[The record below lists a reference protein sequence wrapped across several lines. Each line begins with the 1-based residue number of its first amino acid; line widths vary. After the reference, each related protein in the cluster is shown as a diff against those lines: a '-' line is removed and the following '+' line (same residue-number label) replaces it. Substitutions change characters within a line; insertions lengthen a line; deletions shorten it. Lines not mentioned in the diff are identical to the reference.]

1 MQALSISPDGYEEYV
16 EDKQHCYKSETN
28 PEFTKNHV
36 FNKSKYKERSLK
48 EDLKKANF
56 PSEIVNKADEVF
68 AQMQSGLKRG
78 VGRKQLVFHCVQTA
92 YNLLNIPEDPAQLAQ
107 MCGLSHSEMTKAA
120 SICSASKVNYQP
132 PPKRWLPKDFLELY
146 FQKIVDMDIVNFS
159 DGALE
164 DIEMICDE
172 VMEKSRELYD
182 EKPQT
187 VAAAMIVFYLG
198 LHNCAIEKKRYT
210 EIFARSE
217 MTVTK
222 LKNKVSAIYNS

>member
-1 MQALSISPDGYEEYV
+1 MQAVSISYDYDDCI

-36 FNKSKYKERSLK
+36 FNKGKYKERSLK
-48 EDLKKANF
+48 EELRKANF
-56 PSEIVNKADEVF
+56 PSEIVIKADEVF
-68 AQMQSGLKRG
+68 TQMQSGLKRG
-78 VGRKQLVFHCVQTA
+78 VGRKQLMFFCVQTA

-107 MCGLSHSEMTKAA
+107 MCGLTQSEMTKAS

-132 PPKRWLPKDFLELY
+132 PPKRWLPQDFLKTY
-146 FQKIVDMDIVNFS
+146 FDKIMDMDIVNFS
-159 DGALE
+159 DSALDE
-164 DIEMICDE
+164 IVAICDE
-172 VMEKSRELYD
+172 IMENGRELYD

-187 VAAAMIVFYLG
+187 VAAAVIVFYLG
-198 LHNCAIEKKRYT
+198 LHGCAIEKKRYN

-222 LKNKVSAIYNS
+222 LKNKVATYYNS